1 MRRRAGPRPEMD
13 RRLFGAS
20 AGRALLV
27 MAAGIASAAWA
38 APPKDNGPCPDITGH
53 YRVDASGEIYIDVI
67 NALGLGRGLFRGAE
81 VRFVSRGGSGYDLFV
96 KPASGSPMGTVA
108 AVTLTHGVDYVCRD
122 GWIELTKTVPAS
134 RKREQGFYEG
144 TATVRLKK
152 ANQSGLGLA
161 ARFTG
166 GERTTV
172 YQYDSARI
180 SIPKMG
186 SNVRS
191 EAAIRWPD
199 ISEPPPPEAAE
210 RQPEAPE
217 APAVAQT
224 RRRLT
229 HSVLGPVVLGPF
241 TPQADGVQVTFT
253 APLSAD
259 VAKFE
264 QRLRDAGIGYAVKRQ
279 PHWNGR
285 SWAMVFL
292 LPPPEQHVP
301 WRPSV
306 VWVEEEL
313 RRSRHPYAEVER
325 VQADPQGYVVSLS
338 LSGDV
343 RLADVALR
351 TRRISPAFA
360 EVAVL
365 DDTRPAEGA
374 GRRRGQLLL
383 VMP

>member
-1 MRRRAGPRPEMD
+1 MGGVIGASVRID
-13 RRLFGAS
+13 RRVMPWP
-20 AGRALLV
+20 ALLL
-27 MAAGIASAAWA
+27 AAACLTPAAWA
-38 APPKDNGPCPDITGH
+38 AAPKDNGPCPDIAGH
-53 YRVDASGEIYIDVI
+53 YRVAAEGEVHADAI

-81 VRFVSRGGSGYDLFV
+81 VRFVARGGSGYDLYV
-96 KPASGSPMGTVA
+96 RSDGRSPMNPVA
-108 AVTLTHGVDYVCRD
+108 TVTLTHGVDYACRD
-122 GWIELTKTVPAS
+122 GWIELVKPVPTS

-144 TATVRLKK
+144 TAIVRLKK

-161 ARFTG
+161 ARFSG

-186 SNVRS
+186 TSVRS
-191 EAAIRWPD
+191 DGAIRWPD

-210 RQPEAPE
+210 RAPEAPE

-229 HSVLGPVVLGPF
+229 HSVLGPVVLGPL

-253 APLSAD
+253 APQSAE

-279 PHWNGR
+279 PYWNGR

-313 RRSRHPYAEVER
+313 RRSRHPYAEVDR
-325 VQADPQGYVVSLS
+325 VQADPQGYVVSLT

-351 TRRISPAFA
+351 TRKISPAFT